1 MEEKSKAVMRDRP
14 HPKPHG
20 CRFPSLK
27 EVEWKKRGGKTGS
40 LKESKI
46 LKF

>member
-27 EVEWKKRGGKTGS
+27 EVECALEVYTG
-40 LKESKI
+40 LT
-46 LKF
+46 LNLL